1 MPSTCVYVEKKNFWN
16 PLQARG
22 AGVRRPRRLT
32 VISTPESGESQ
43 RRTVRQHAVSC
54 ATVAGSSGPAL
65 LPPAPA
71 ERRRGGRRE
80 GALGGAAARM
90 GELSDR
96 DDYEVC
102 PSAPICTGRR
112 WCRHCSRRGTCG
124 AAGGSP
130 LATIFLNPSTR
141 NPTLDAPSCVSAR
154 RGRWTGG
161 AASAARAAACVC
173 VFLWL

>member
-1 MPSTCVYVEKKNFWN
+1 
-16 PLQARG
+16 
-22 AGVRRPRRLT
+22 
-32 VISTPESGESQ
+32 
-43 RRTVRQHAVSC
+43 VRQHAVSC

-80 GALGGAAARM
+80 GARGGAAARM

-102 PSAPICTGRR
+102 PSAPICTDRR
-112 WCRHCSRRGTCG
+112 RCRHCSRRGTCG

-130 LATIFLNPSTR
+130 IASVFLNPTPSTR
-141 NPTLDAPSCVSAR
+141 YPTLDAPSCGPHA
-154 RGRWTGG
+154 GG
-161 AASAARAAACVC
+161 GLGAPRVQRVQPLA
-173 VFLWL
+173 WLVLRLCG